1 MDIISKFFE
10 IFNFR
15 FWLLYF
21 ELMFIPFGM
30 SIGGLIYLWKHRN
43 DEVQ

>member
-1 MDIISKFFE
+1 MIKQFFE

-15 FWLLYF
+15 FWLFVF
-21 ELMFIPFGM
+21 ELSYIPLGM
-30 SIGGLIYLWKHRN
+30 CIGGLIYLWKHKE